1 MFLGSVQQYITF
13 STNVKVEPVEKEIEM
28 NTFVNA
34 VVNQE
39 ARTTNGMRARKSTAN
54 ACVDLFFKIGASRG
68 KDITADFVA
77 AYVEDK
83 DLALRIA
90 AWARDVRGGSGEREI
105 FRQILKYLEKNGHAQ
120 DAMRLAAKAPELGRW
135 DDLLVFESPFMKQ
148 MSFEQIKKA
157 LDQDNGLAAKW
168 MPRKGELAAE
178 MRNYFGWSPKFYRK
192 RLVELTN
199 VVETQMCS
207 KNWDGINF
215 SHVPSVASARYKK
228 AFYRNATEAYS
239 AYVAELVKDPKD
251 RTMDVKVNAG
261 AVYPYDV
268 LKGVVSLYNIQNYNA
283 TQLGL
288 IQSQWEALEN
298 FVGDANVLPLVD
310 VSGSMATT
318 AGGKGTVTCLDVS
331 VSLGLYLADKNKG
344 KFKDTFLTF
353 SGTPELLHLKG
364 NIVQK
369 TQQMT
374 KSNWGMNTNLVA
386 AMEKIL
392 KTAKD
397 GNVPQEEMPEM
408 LLILSDMQFDQCAR
422 FDDSAMQMIARKFE
436 AAGYTLPK
444 IVFWNLNS
452 HDNVPVKYDTRGVAL
467 VSGFSPAIMK
477 AVLSGDTDQFTPDAI
492 MRKAVMVPR
501 YEV

>member
-1 MFLGSVQQYITF
+1 
-13 STNVKVEPVEKEIEM
+13 M

-68 KDITADFVA
+68 KDITKDFVA
-77 AYVEDK
+77 AYVENK
-83 DLALRIA
+83 EVALRIA
-90 AWARDVRGGSGEREI
+90 QWARDARGGSGEREI
-105 FRQILKYLEKNGHAQ
+105 FRQILKYLDKHDPDSAT
-120 DAMRLAAKAPELGRW
+120 ALLKKVPEVGRW
-135 DDLLVFESPFMKQ
+135 DDIFVVEKTKPFAFTMLGD
-148 MSFEQIKKA
+148 A
-157 LDQDNGLAAKW
+157 LREKNGLAAKW
-168 MPRKGELAAE
+168 TPRKGSLAAE
-178 MRNYFGWSPKFYRK
+178 IRNFFGMSPKFYRK
-192 RLVELTN
+192 SLVEMTK
-199 VVETQMCS
+199 VVEQDMCA

-215 SHVPSVASARYKK
+215 SHVPSVAAARYKK

-251 RTMDVKVNAG
+251 RDPSVKVNAG

-268 LKGVVSLYNIQNYNA
+268 LKGLVSLYNHQNYNA

-288 IQSQWEALEN
+288 IQAQWDALEN

-310 VSGSMATT
+310 VSGSMTCP
-318 AGGKGTVTCLDVS
+318 AGGYGSTSTVTCLDVA
-331 VSLGLYLADKNKG
+331 VSLGLYLADKNEG

-353 SGTPELLHLKG
+353 SGSPELLHLKG

-369 TQQMT
+369 VQQMV
-374 KSNWGMNTNLVA
+374 KSNWAMNTDLVR
-386 AMEKIL
+386 AMDKIL

-408 LLILSDMQFDQCAR
+408 LLIFSDMQFDQCAR

-444 IVFWNLNS
+444 IVFWNLNAK
-452 HDNVPVKYDTRGVAL
+452 DNVPVKYDTRGVAM

-477 AVLSGDTDQFTPDAI
+477 AILSGDTDQFTPESI
-492 MRKAVMVPR
+492 MMKAVMVPR
-501 YEV
+501 YDL